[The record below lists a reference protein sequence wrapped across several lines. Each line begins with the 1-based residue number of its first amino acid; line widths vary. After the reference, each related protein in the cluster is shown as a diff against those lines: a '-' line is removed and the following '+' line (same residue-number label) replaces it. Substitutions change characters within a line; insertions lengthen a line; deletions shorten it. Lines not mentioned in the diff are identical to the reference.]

1 MPDSTPEFTVCMR
14 IVGDPVAEPT
24 AQVIVGD
31 ARFTV
36 LTERLI
42 RMEFVAGGQFEDRAS
57 YAFPNRRADVPDF
70 ETSLADDVTSIH
82 TGPLMLHYRRDGRPF
97 HAGNLEVYCDGT
109 RWAPGLRDRQ
119 NLGGA
124 RRTVDTCRGA
134 ARLEPGLVS
143 RSGWVHYDDSASLL
157 LGENGWAAPRR
168 NPAQDLDWYFFGY
181 GHDYAR
187 AVREYTRFGGPIPL
201 TPRWMLGAWW
211 SRYWAYRDL
220 DLRELVEEFTA
231 RGFPL
236 DVLVIDMDWHLPN
249 SWTGYSWNREL
260 FPDPRGFLA
269 WLHER
274 GLHTALNLHPALGVQ
289 PFEDVYRDFKA
300 AMGVTSEGAVPFR
313 IFDPKFARNYFE
325 LLHHP
330 LEDDGVDFWWIDW
343 QQGRTSELA
352 GLDPLPWLNHLHFQD
367 LKRDPARRP
376 VTFSR
381 WGGLGSHR
389 YPIGFSGDTFAQ
401 WSALQFQPRYT
412 AAGANVGYAWW
423 SHDVGGHIGPDTP
436 ELYVRWVQFG
446 ALSPI
451 LRLHS
456 SQQHDNERRPWMFG
470 TEAEAAAR
478 AAFHAR
484 YELVPYLYTAARR
497 AADTGIAPIRPMA
510 WIAPEDDN
518 AYAARYQYLF
528 GDSIVAAPA
537 VHPAEPSTG
546 LASAD
551 VWLPEGNWIERT
563 TGELVTGPTW
573 TRQLVP
579 LDRIPQFVRPGTVLP
594 LAEVADHTGAQ
605 LDDHL
610 VLSVFPGASGSGQVY
625 HDDGVSCGFIHGEFW
640 WTRFSTESPAPDRC
654 AVTVE
659 PNDGERMC
667 RYTIRLEH
675 TNRPLR
681 VIVDGSEQTGW
692 SYEAGRTVVPVAAR
706 PRSSGLHVEVIS
718 NGPLSIAGPEHNDE
732 LRIADLRQV
741 LHDGSLMVAD
751 IDQIVRRLPEDSPAR
766 AQAVARAGG
775 PLIHVIEHTAPD
787 EAADTLA
794 RIVVAAAS
802 TVEVRW
808 RLERHGAVETMLT
821 GPVDIDPAGAVID
834 APFRWDDSPGPAR
847 WSVIVSAVGNDIVMR
862 QSHHGAV
869 LLPSIGSWRVT
880 VDEAR
885 SAPALTE
892 ILSDLE
898 SRSRAW
904 PLFEADPS
912 DIDFPDLPQRYDI
925 PLQHAPTLL
934 PDRPYV
940 IHAATRIDV
949 AGDTDVCFAY
959 FSSDPVEIR
968 VDGKP
973 VEADVTGNPPVWFYD
988 PHPRAR
994 RSAPVRLTAGAH
1006 TLLFRCVKAA
1016 DLPWPQWC
1024 LSVSAQTL
1032 NGDVALAV
1040 TASGT
1045 GYLTRDNPRPV
1056 LSGAIRQNDQIPRFV
1071 RRPETHS
1078 TPPA

>member
-1 MPDSTPEFTVCMR
+1 MPENTPEFIARMR
-14 IVGDPVAEPT
+14 IGGDPVAEPA
-24 AQVIVGD
+24 AQVIAGD

-70 ETSLADDVTSIH
+70 EASLADDVTSID
-82 TGPLMLHYRRDGRPF
+82 TGPLLLRYRRDGQPF

-124 RRTVDTCRGA
+124 RRTVDTCRGE

-157 LGENGWAAPRR
+157 FGENGWAAPRR

-201 TPRWMLGAWW
+201 IPRWVLGAWW
-211 SRYWAYRDL
+211 SRYWAYRDR
-220 DLRELVEEFTA
+220 DLHELVEEFTA

-260 FPDPRGFLA
+260 FPDPRDFLA
-269 WLHER
+269 WMHER
-274 GLHTALNLHPALGVQ
+274 GLHVTLNLHPALGVQ
-289 PFEDVYRDFKA
+289 PFEDAYRDFKA
-300 AMGVTSEGAVPFR
+300 AMGIASEEAVPFR
-313 IFDPKFARNYFE
+313 IFDPEFARSYFE

-330 LEDDGVDFWWIDW
+330 LEANGVDFWWIDW

-423 SHDVGGHIGPDTP
+423 SHDIGGHIGPDTP

-456 SQQHDNERRPWMFG
+456 SQQPDDERRPWMFG
-470 TEAEAAAR
+470 TGAEAAAR
-478 AAFHAR
+478 AAFRAR

-528 GDSIVAAPA
+528 GDSIVAAPV
-537 VHPAEPSTG
+537 VHPAELSTG

-551 VWLPEGNWIERT
+551 VWLPEGNWVERT

-594 LAEVADHTGAQ
+594 LAEVAGHTGAQ
-605 LDDHL
+605 PDDHL

-625 HDDGVSCGFIHGEFW
+625 DDDGESW

-654 AVTVE
+654 TVTVE
-659 PNDGERMC
+659 PNDGAGMC
-667 RYTIRLEH
+667 RYTIGLEH

-692 SYEAGRTVVPVAAR
+692 SYEAGRTMVPVAAR

-732 LRIADLRQV
+732 LRVADLRQV
-741 LHDGSLMVAD
+741 LHDGSLMAAD
-751 IDQIVRRLPEDSPAR
+751 IDRAVRRLPGDSPAR

-775 PLIHVIEHTAPD
+775 PLIRVIEHTAPD
-787 EAADTLA
+787 EAADTLG
-794 RIVVAAAS
+794 RVVVAAAS
-802 TVEVRW
+802 TVEVHW
-808 RLERHGAVETMLT
+808 YLERHGAVETALT
-821 GPVDIDPAGAVID
+821 GPVDIDPAGVVID
-834 APFRWDDSPGPAR
+834 APFRWDDSPDPAR
-847 WSVIVSAVGNDIVMR
+847 WSVTVSAAGHDIVMR
-862 QSHHGAV
+862 QSHHSAV

-892 ILSDLE
+892 ILSELE
-898 SRSRAW
+898 SRWRAW
-904 PLFEADPS
+904 PLFETDPS

-925 PLQHAPTLL
+925 PLQHAPTSL
-934 PDRPYV
+934 PGRPYV

-973 VEADVTGNPPVWFYD
+973 LGADVTGNPPAWFYD

-1006 TLLFRCVKAA
+1006 TLLFRCAKAA

-1024 LSVSAQTL
+1024 LSVSAQTMD
-1032 NGDVALAV
+1032 GDVALAV
-1040 TASGT
+1040 TASA
-1045 GYLTRDNPRPV
+1045 R
-1056 LSGAIRQNDQIPRFV
+1056 
-1071 RRPETHS
+1071 
-1078 TPPA
+1078 

>member
-1 MPDSTPEFTVCMR
+1 M
-14 IVGDPVAEPT
+14 
-24 AQVIVGD
+24 
-31 ARFTV
+31 
-36 LTERLI
+36 
-42 RMEFVAGGQFEDRAS
+42 
-57 YAFPNRRADVPDF
+57 
-70 ETSLADDVTSIH
+70 
-82 TGPLMLHYRRDGRPF
+82 
-97 HAGNLEVYCDGT
+97 
-109 RWAPGLRDRQ
+109 
-119 NLGGA
+119 
-124 RRTVDTCRGA
+124 
-134 ARLEPGLVS
+134 
-143 RSGWVHYDDSASLL
+143 
-157 LGENGWAAPRR
+157 
-168 NPAQDLDWYFFGY
+168 
-181 GHDYAR
+181 
-187 AVREYTRFGGPIPL
+187 
-201 TPRWMLGAWW
+201 
-211 SRYWAYRDL
+211 
-220 DLRELVEEFTA
+220 
-231 RGFPL
+231 
-236 DVLVIDMDWHLPN
+236 
-249 SWTGYSWNREL
+249 
-260 FPDPRGFLA
+260 
-269 WLHER
+269 
-274 GLHTALNLHPALGVQ
+274 
-289 PFEDVYRDFKA
+289 
-300 AMGVTSEGAVPFR
+300 
-313 IFDPKFARNYFE
+313 
-325 LLHHP
+325 
-330 LEDDGVDFWWIDW
+330 
-343 QQGRTSELA
+343 
-352 GLDPLPWLNHLHFQD
+352 
-367 LKRDPARRP
+367 
-376 VTFSR
+376 
-381 WGGLGSHR
+381 
-389 YPIGFSGDTFAQ
+389 
-401 WSALQFQPRYT
+401 
-412 AAGANVGYAWW
+412 
-423 SHDVGGHIGPDTP
+423 
-436 ELYVRWVQFG
+436 
-446 ALSPI
+446 
-451 LRLHS
+451 
-456 SQQHDNERRPWMFG
+456 
-470 TEAEAAAR
+470 
-478 AAFHAR
+478 
-484 YELVPYLYTAARR
+484 PYLYTAARR

-528 GDSIVAAPA
+528 GDSIVAAPV

-551 VWLPEGNWIERT
+551 VWLPEGNWVERT

-594 LAEVADHTGAQ
+594 LAEVAGHTGAQ

-625 HDDGVSCGFIHGEFW
+625 HDDGEFW

-654 AVTVE
+654 TVTVE
-659 PNDGERMC
+659 PNDGEGMC

-732 LRIADLRQV
+732 LRVADLRQV

-751 IDQIVRRLPEDSPAR
+751 IDQIVGRLPEDSPAR

-775 PLIHVIEHTAPD
+775 PLIRVIEHTAPD

-802 TVEVRW
+802 TVEVHW
-808 RLERHGAVETMLT
+808 RLERHGAVETTLT

-834 APFRWDDSPGPAR
+834 APFRWDDSPDPAR
-847 WSVIVSAVGNDIVMR
+847 WSVTVSAAGHDIVMR
-862 QSHHGAV
+862 QSHHSAV

-892 ILSDLE
+892 ILSDPGYHW
-898 SRSRAW
+898 RAW

-925 PLQHAPTLL
+925 PLQHAPTSL
-934 PDRPYV
+934 PGQPYV

-973 VEADVTGNPPVWFYD
+973 LEADVTGNPPAWFYD

-1006 TLLFRCVKAA
+1006 TLLFRCAKAA

-1024 LSVSAQTL
+1024 LSVSAQTMD
-1032 NGDVALAV
+1032 GDVALAV
-1040 TASGT
+1040 TASA
-1045 GYLTRDNPRPV
+1045 R
-1056 LSGAIRQNDQIPRFV
+1056 
-1071 RRPETHS
+1071 
-1078 TPPA
+1078 

>member
-1 MPDSTPEFTVCMR
+1 MPESTPEFIARLR
-14 IVGDPVAEPT
+14 IGGDPVAEPA
-24 AQVIVGD
+24 AQVIAGD

-42 RMEFVAGGQFEDRAS
+42 RMEFAAEGQFEDRAS
-57 YAFPNRRADVPDF
+57 YAFPNRRAEVPGF
-70 ETSLADDVTSIH
+70 KESRAEGVTSID
-82 TGPLMLHYRRDGRPF
+82 TGALMLRYRPDGRPF

-109 RWAPGLRDRQ
+109 RWVPGLRDRQ

-143 RSGWVHYDDSASLL
+143 RSGWVLYDDSASLL
-157 LGENGWAAPRR
+157 LGENGWVASRR

-187 AVREYTRFGGPIPL
+187 AVRDYTRFGGPVPL
-201 TPRWMLGAWW
+201 IPRWMLGAWW
-211 SRYWAYRDL
+211 SRYWPYRDR

-231 RGFPL
+231 REFPL
-236 DVLVIDMDWHLPN
+236 GVLVIDMDWHLPN

-269 WLHER
+269 WLHQR
-274 GLHTALNLHPALGVQ
+274 GLHVTLNLHPALGVQ
-289 PFEDVYRDFKA
+289 PFEDAYRDFAA
-300 AMGVTSEGAVPFR
+300 AMGVTDGKAIPFR
-313 IFDPKFARNYFE
+313 IGDPEFARNYFE

-352 GLDPLPWLNHLHFQD
+352 GLDPLQWLNHLHFQD
-367 LKRDPARRP
+367 LRRDPARRP

-423 SHDVGGHIGPDTP
+423 SHDIGGHIGPDTP

-456 SQQHDNERRPWMFG
+456 SQQPDNERRPWMFG

-478 AAFHAR
+478 AAFHTR

-497 AADTGIAPIRPMA
+497 AADTGIAPVRPMA

-518 AYAARYQYLF
+518 AYAARCQYLF
-528 GDSIVAAPA
+528 GDSIVAAPV

-594 LAEVADHTGAQ
+594 LAEVAGHTGAQ

-610 VLSVFPGASGSGQVY
+610 VLSVFPGAPGSGQVY
-625 HDDGVSCGFIHGEFW
+625 HDDGVSSGFSHGEFS

-654 AVTVE
+654 TVTVE
-659 PNDGERMC
+659 PDDGEGMR
-667 RYTIRLEH
+667 RYTVRLEH

-681 VIVDGSEQTGW
+681 VIVDGSEQTSW
-692 SYEAGRTVVPVAAR
+692 SYEGGRTVVPVAAR
-706 PRSSGLHVEVIS
+706 PRSSGLRVEVIS
-718 NGPLSIAGPEHNDE
+718 NGPLLIAGPEHNGQ
-732 LRIADLRQV
+732 LRAADLHQV
-741 LHDGSLMVAD
+741 LHDESVS
-751 IDQIVRRLPEDSPAR
+751 QLPEDSPAR

-775 PLIHVIEHTAPD
+775 PLISIIEHTAPD
-787 EAADTLA
+787 EAAGTLA

-802 TVEVRW
+802 TAEVHW
-808 RLERHGAVETMLT
+808 RLERQGATETT
-821 GPVDIDPAGAVID
+821 SAGPIDIDPAGTVID
-834 APFRWDDSPGPAR
+834 APFRWDDSLDPAR
-847 WSVIVSAVGNDIVMR
+847 WSVTVSAAGDDIAVR
-862 QSHHGAV
+862 QSHQSAV

-885 SAPALTE
+885 SAPSLTE
-892 ILSDLE
+892 VLTDPGHHW
-898 SRSRAW
+898 RAW
-904 PLFEADPS
+904 PLFEVDPS

-934 PDRPYV
+934 PGRPYV
-940 IHAATRIDV
+940 IHAATRIDI
-949 AGDTDVCFAY
+949 AHDTDVCFAY
-959 FSSDPVEIR
+959 FGSDQVEIR

-973 VEADVTGNPPVWFYD
+973 IEADVTGNPPAWFYD

-994 RSAPVRLTAGAH
+994 RSAPVRLTADAH
-1006 TLLFRCVKAA
+1006 TLLFRCAKAA

-1024 LSVSAQTL
+1024 LSVSAQTAD
-1032 NGDVALAV
+1032 GDVALGV
-1040 TASGT
+1040 TASA
-1045 GYLTRDNPRPV
+1045 R
-1056 LSGAIRQNDQIPRFV
+1056 
-1071 RRPETHS
+1071 
-1078 TPPA
+1078 

>member
-1 MPDSTPEFTVCMR
+1 MPESTPEFIARMR
-14 IVGDPVAEPT
+14 IGGDPVAEPA
-24 AQVIVGD
+24 AQVIAGD

-70 ETSLADDVTSIH
+70 EASQADGVTSID
-82 TGPLMLHYRRDGRPF
+82 TGGLVLRHRPDGRPF
-97 HAGNLEVYCDGT
+97 HAGNLEVDCDGT
-109 RWAPGLRDRQ
+109 RWVPGLRDRQ

-134 ARLEPGLVS
+134 ARLEPGLAS

-157 LGENGWAAPRR
+157 LGENGWPAARR

-181 GHDYAR
+181 GHDYTQAMR
-187 AVREYTRFGGPIPL
+187 DYTRFGGAIPL
-201 TPRWMLGAWW
+201 IPRWMLGAWW
-211 SRYWAYRDL
+211 SRYWAYSDR

-231 RGFPL
+231 HRFPL
-236 DVLVIDMDWHLPN
+236 DVLVIDMDWHLPD
-249 SWTGYSWNREL
+249 SWTGYTWNRKL

-269 WLHER
+269 WLHRR
-274 GLHTALNLHPALGVQ
+274 GLHATLNLHPALGVQ
-289 PFEDVYRDFKA
+289 SFEEAYRDFKA
-300 AMGVTSEGAVPFR
+300 AMGVDSDEAIPFR
-313 IFDPKFARNYFE
+313 IWDPEYARNYFE
-325 LLHHP
+325 ILHHP

-343 QQGRTSELA
+343 QQGRTSGLT
-352 GLDPLPWLNHLHFQD
+352 GLDPLQWLNHLHFQD

-389 YPIGFSGDTFAQ
+389 YPIGFSGDAFAQ

-423 SHDVGGHIGPDTP
+423 SHDIGGHIGADTP

-456 SQQHDNERRPWMFG
+456 SQQPDNERRPWKFG
-470 TEAEAAAR
+470 ADAEAAAR

-484 YELVPYLYTAARR
+484 YELVPYLYTAARC
-497 AADTGIAPIRPMA
+497 ATDTGIAPIRPMA

-528 GDSIVAAPA
+528 GDSIVAAPV

-551 VWLPEGNWIERT
+551 VWLPGGNWIERT

-579 LDRIPQFVRPGTVLP
+579 LDRIPQFVRSGTVLP
-594 LAEVADHTGAQ
+594 LAEVAGHTGAQ

-625 HDDGVSCGFIHGEFW
+625 HDDGVSSGFVHGEFF

-654 AVTVE
+654 TVTVE
-659 PNDGERMC
+659 PADGEGMC

-681 VIVDGSEQTGW
+681 VVVDGSEQAGW

-718 NGPLSIAGPEHNDE
+718 NGPLSIAGPEHNDK
-732 LRIADLRQV
+732 LRVADLRQV
-741 LHDGSLMVAD
+741 LHDGSLTVAD
-751 IDQIVRRLPEDSPAR
+751 IDQVVRRLPGDSPAR

-775 PLIHVIEHTAPD
+775 PLIRIIEYTAPD

-802 TVEVRW
+802 TAEVHW
-808 RLERHGAVETMLT
+808 RLERHGAVETMSA
-821 GPVDIDPAGAVID
+821 GPIDIDPAGAVID
-834 APFRWDDSPGPAR
+834 APFRWDDSPDPAR
-847 WSVIVSAVGNDIVMR
+847 WSVTVSAAGHDIVMR
-862 QSHHGAV
+862 QSHHSAV

-885 SAPALTE
+885 TAPALTE
-892 ILSDLE
+892 ILSDLD
-898 SRSRAW
+898 SRWRAW

-925 PLQHAPTLL
+925 PLQHAPVAL
-934 PDRPYV
+934 PGRPYV
-940 IHAATRIDV
+940 VHAVTRIDV

-968 VDGKP
+968 VGGRP
-973 VEADVTGNPPVWFYD
+973 LEADVTGNPPAWFYD

-1006 TLLFRCVKAA
+1006 TLLFRCAKAA

-1024 LSVSAQTL
+1024 LSVSAQTMD
-1032 NGDVALAV
+1032 GGVALAV
-1040 TASGT
+1040 TASA
-1045 GYLTRDNPRPV
+1045 R
-1056 LSGAIRQNDQIPRFV
+1056 
-1071 RRPETHS
+1071 
-1078 TPPA
+1078 

>member
-1 MPDSTPEFTVCMR
+1 MPESTPEFIARMR
-14 IVGDPVAEPT
+14 IGGDPVAEPA
-24 AQVIVGD
+24 AQVIAGD

-70 ETSLADDVTSIH
+70 EASQADGVTSID
-82 TGPLMLHYRRDGRPF
+82 TGGLVLRHRPDGRPF
-97 HAGNLEVYCDGT
+97 HAGNLEVDCDGT
-109 RWAPGLRDRQ
+109 RWVPGLRDRQ

-134 ARLEPGLVS
+134 ARLEPGLAS
-143 RSGWVHYDDSASLL
+143 RSGWVYYDDGASLL
-157 LGENGWAAPRR
+157 LGENGWPAARR

-181 GHDYAR
+181 GHDYAQ
-187 AVREYTRFGGPIPL
+187 AVRDYTRFGGAIPL
-201 TPRWMLGAWW
+201 IPRWMLGAWW
-211 SRYWAYRDL
+211 SRYWAYSDR
-220 DLRELVEEFTA
+220 DLRELVAEFTA
-231 RGFPL
+231 HRFPL
-236 DVLVIDMDWHLPN
+236 DVLVIDMDWHLPD
-249 SWTGYSWNREL
+249 SWTGYTWNRKL
-260 FPDPRGFLA
+260 LPDPRGFLA
-269 WLHER
+269 WLHRR
-274 GLHTALNLHPALGVQ
+274 GLHTTLNLHPALGVQ
-289 PFEDVYRDFKA
+289 PFEEAYRDFKA
-300 AMGVTSEGAVPFR
+300 AMGVDSDEAIPFR
-313 IFDPKFARNYFE
+313 IWDREYARNYFE
-325 LLHHP
+325 ILHHP

-343 QQGRTSELA
+343 QQGRMSGLT

-423 SHDVGGHIGPDTP
+423 SHDIGGHIGADTP

-456 SQQHDNERRPWMFG
+456 SQQPDNERRPWMFG
-470 TEAEAAAR
+470 ADAEAAAR
-478 AAFHAR
+478 AAFHTR

-497 AADTGIAPIRPMA
+497 ATDTGIAPIRPMA

-528 GDSIVAAPA
+528 GDSILAAPV

-594 LAEVADHTGAQ
+594 LAEVAGHTGAQ

-625 HDDGVSCGFIHGEFW
+625 HDDGVSSGFVHGEFS

-654 AVTVE
+654 TVTVE
-659 PNDGERMC
+659 PADGEGMC

-681 VIVDGSEQTGW
+681 VVVDGSEQAGW

-706 PRSSGLHVEVIS
+706 ARSSGLHVEVIS
-718 NGPLSIAGPEHNDE
+718 NGPLSIAGPEHNDK
-732 LRIADLRQV
+732 LRVADLRQV
-741 LHDGSLMVAD
+741 LHDGSLTVAD
-751 IDQIVRRLPEDSPAR
+751 IDQVVRRLPGDSPAR

-775 PLIHVIEHTAPD
+775 PLIRIIEYTAPD
-787 EAADTLA
+787 EAADTLG

-802 TVEVRW
+802 TAEVHW
-808 RLERHGAVETMLT
+808 RLERHGAVETMFGRT
-821 GPVDIDPAGAVID
+821 D
-834 APFRWDDSPGPAR
+834 RHRPGR
-847 WSVIVSAVGNDIVMR
+847 RRDRCTVSLGR
-862 QSHHGAV
+862 
-869 LLPSIGSWRVT
+869 L
-880 VDEAR
+880 AR
-885 SAPALTE
+885 SGALVGGCFRGRPRHRDAAVAP
-892 ILSDLE
+892 
-898 SRSRAW
+898 
-904 PLFEADPS
+904 
-912 DIDFPDLPQRYDI
+912 Q
-925 PLQHAPTLL
+925 
-934 PDRPYV
+934 
-940 IHAATRIDV
+940 
-949 AGDTDVCFAY
+949 
-959 FSSDPVEIR
+959 
-968 VDGKP
+968 
-973 VEADVTGNPPVWFYD
+973 
-988 PHPRAR
+988 R
-994 RSAPVRLTAGAH
+994 RSAAEHRILARDGQRGAHSTGADRDTERPRQPMAGLAPVRGRPVRHRLPRSPAALRHPAAARAGVAAGPALCGPCGDADRRRRRYRRLLRVFQQRSGGDPRRRTAARGRRHRQPAGLVLRSASPSTPLGAGAADG
-1006 TLLFRCVKAA
+1006 RCAHAA
-1016 DLPWPQWC
+1016 VPVCQGRRSAVAAMVPFGVGADNGRRRRTSRDGFGEVTDGAK
-1024 LSVSAQTL
+1024 SVRAQV
-1032 NGDVALAV
+1032 G
-1040 TASGT
+1040 S
-1045 GYLTRDNPRPV
+1045 
-1056 LSGAIRQNDQIPRFV
+1056 
-1071 RRPETHS
+1071 
-1078 TPPA
+1078 